1 MRIFLSVALATAL
14 LFGSCQ
20 NNSKSNTKEDSAA
33 KGLATSPTNREL
45 VPSKTDSQ
53 LTAFAKFI
61 SGLEFPVSYGSNSTE
76 AWMAYAKGNAD
87 KSIVLD
93 ARIGSKIRSW
103 VGTANLQVANEP
115 GTLFY
120 PFAGGDFYYPNL
132 FFPNQD
138 TIIMIGLE
146 PCGGIFNP
154 DKEPKD
160 TVARYLSALQRSMF
174 FPHQLGFY
182 RTLSMKDDFS
192 NHLLNGTIHTV
203 LFDMSHA
210 GYSINYIKFFNL
222 DNEGNPTGEVDAVDA
237 KSANYKGYR
246 IGYSKAGSGVKEL
259 IYFSQDASDG
269 GLKAQPGVIRFMEK
283 RGDVVTFFKA
293 ASYLMHYDRF
303 SVVRNF
309 VTKHAVRL
317 LQDDSGLP
325 YKYMVGN
332 DFAVTLHGNYTQTLP
347 MFKEE
352 FQPDMKDAYAA
363 QEKHPVPFM
372 IGYTA
377 PKNECNIQTAVRKK

>member
-1 MRIFLSVALATAL
+1 MAL
-14 LFGSCQ
+14 LLGSCQ
-20 NNSKSNTKEDSAA
+20 NNSSSDSKKDSAA
-33 KGLATSPTNREL
+33 KAAAVTPSNSKV
-45 VPSKTDSQ
+45 VPGKTDSQ
-53 LTAFAKFI
+53 LTAFARFI
-61 SGLEFPVSYGSNSTE
+61 SGLDFPKKYAANSTE
-76 AWMAYAKGNAD
+76 TWETYAKGNAD
-87 KSIVLD
+87 KSKVLD
-93 ARIGSKIRSW
+93 GRIGSKIRSW
-103 VGTANLQVANEP
+103 VSTANLQVSNEP
-115 GTLFY
+115 RTLFY

-146 PCGGIFNP
+146 PCGTPFNP
-154 DKEPKD
+154 DEEPKD

-192 NHLLNGTIHTV
+192 NHLLNGTLHTV
-203 LFDMSHA
+203 LFDMSHS
-210 GYSINYIKFFNL
+210 GYTINYVKLFNL
-222 DNEGNPTGEVDAVDA
+222 DNNGAVIDEVDAMGV
-237 KSANYKGYR
+237 KNKIFKGYR
-246 IGYSKAGSGVKEL
+246 IGYSKPGGGVKEL

-269 GLKAQPGVIRFMEK
+269 GLKAQPGVMRFMEK

-303 SVVRNF
+303 STVRNF

-325 YKYMVGN
+325 YKYMVNNG
-332 DFAVTLHGNYTQTLP
+332 FAVTLHGNYTQTLP

-352 FQPDMKDAYAA
+352 FQADMRDAYAA
-363 QEKHPVPFM
+363 SEKHPVPFM